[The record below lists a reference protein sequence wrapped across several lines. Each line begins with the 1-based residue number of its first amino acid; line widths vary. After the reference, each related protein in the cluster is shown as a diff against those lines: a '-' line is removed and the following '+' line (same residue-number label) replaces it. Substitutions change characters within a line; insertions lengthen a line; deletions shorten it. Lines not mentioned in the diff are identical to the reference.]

1 MKIGNTEI
9 ILKHKYLKQEEKKNN
24 LRIFYDACNK
34 VFMNDDVFFSSEEIK
49 ELKKDK
55 RNVFL

>member
-24 LRIFYDACNK
+24 LRNFYDACNK